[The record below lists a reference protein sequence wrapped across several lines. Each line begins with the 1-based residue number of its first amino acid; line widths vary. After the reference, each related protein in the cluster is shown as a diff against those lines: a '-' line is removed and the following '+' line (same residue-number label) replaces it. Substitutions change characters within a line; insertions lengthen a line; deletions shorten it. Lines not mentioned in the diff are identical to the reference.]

1 MAEMPHN
8 LSVGCLVTI
17 TATESDED
25 ECPLGRR
32 WISGALSARNQLQA
46 RVTGIRRR
54 RIVFLVSYDDI
65 TYNVGVGFL
74 THDPLT
80 CAQCMPKITSRSI
93 LTTPNRLRRRN
104 RLKVLLKPTP
114 WRAMMM
120 PTTVPVRKV
129 TTPCNRYG
137 RWRAVLRKLGRAP
150 RRRPPSKILG

>member
-1 MAEMPHN
+1 M
-8 LSVGCLVTI
+8 
-17 TATESDED
+17 
-25 ECPLGRR
+25 
-32 WISGALSARNQLQA
+32 
-46 RVTGIRRR
+46 TGIRLM

-65 TYNVGVGFL
+65 NYNVEVGFL

-104 RLKVLLKPTP
+104 RLTVLLKPAP

-129 TTPCNRYG
+129 TTTCNRYG
-137 RWRAVLRKLGRAP
+137 SWRAVQRKLGRVP
-150 RRRPPSKILG
+150 RRRPPSKTLG